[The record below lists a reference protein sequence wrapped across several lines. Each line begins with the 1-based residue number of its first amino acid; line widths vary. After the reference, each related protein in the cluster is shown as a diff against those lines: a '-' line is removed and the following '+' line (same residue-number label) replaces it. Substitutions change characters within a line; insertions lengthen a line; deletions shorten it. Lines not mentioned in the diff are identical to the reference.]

1 VSGRCRGLHHSSVQ
15 PGSPQATLRWPPR
28 AALAGGQSHG
38 SHVIVTVPGSH
49 RCWARQASGKPGSPE
64 CLTCPISIF
73 KHIIEQLGCGPG
85 AASGCRLD
93 GSAGSI
99 RPSRSPRWSRPY
111 RPGSAAR
118 AGWRSSAA
126 SCWRPRWRCGRC
138 ASRTRPTMRPACCPS
153 CCSAARASAWLS
165 RGCSARAAR
174 RFRRPGSAPAAA
186 CSTWDVRSASR
197 WGVASLVAILSQS
210 GSGDPVPVFRHGLAL
225 IVGLLIAAGLV
236 AAGLLTARADS
247 PAALDREASPA
258 AVPPGRESAA

>member
-49 RCWARQASGKPGSPE
+49 RCWARQASGKPGSPD

-85 AASGCRLD
+85 ASTGCRLD

-118 AGWRSSAA
+118 PGGGHRLLRAGGLAGAVVAAHPGRARLCGPPAARVAARRRGRRPGYPGAARRGQRGASAGPVRHRQRRAQHGTSGRPRAGASPASSRSSRNQGRAIPCPCSGMDWRSS
-126 SCWRPRWRCGRC
+126 SVC
-138 ASRTRPTMRPACCPS
+138 SSRPASSP
-153 CCSAARASAWLS
+153 RA
-165 RGCSARAAR
+165 C
-174 RFRRPGSAPAAA
+174 
-186 CSTWDVRSASR
+186 
-197 WGVASLVAILSQS
+197 
-210 GSGDPVPVFRHGLAL
+210 
-225 IVGLLIAAGLV
+225 
-236 AAGLLTARADS
+236 
-247 PAALDREASPA
+247 
-258 AVPPGRESAA
+258 